1 MIVCIKLIKQA
12 HHDFLLSILDFTTTL
27 NSPTN
32 KLLDEIMDFTKY
44 PQYLPQ
50 QLKKIEILEQ
60 NNIETHTKETLTFS
74 NYLKKSFEQESIHKK
89 ISDTELN
96 TKIIS
101 GPAKGT
107 LVSIIFKELN
117 SDTQIFVKVDLKLSL
132 AAKFLQPIIKKWYKR
147 MVLVILYKINS
158 NIMNEDRDNKK

>member
-1 MIVCIKLIKQA
+1 MTFYKKLIKQV
-12 HHDFLLSILDFTTTL
+12 HQNFLLAILDFTTTL
-27 NSPTN
+27 NSPIN
-32 KLLDEIMDFTKY
+32 KLLDEIMNFSNY

-60 NNIETHTKETLTFS
+60 NSIEIHTRETLTFS

-89 ISDTELN
+89 ISDTELH

-107 LVSIIFKELN
+107 FVSVIFKELN
-117 SDTQIFVKVDLKLSL
+117 SDTQILVRIDLKLSL

-158 NIMNEDRDNKK
+158 NIMNEDQGDKK